1 MNRFF
6 SGPRMALFVREAWKN
21 VVAAPVLTIV
31 AILTISVSLIMVG
44 LFGFAMVNGDRL
56 LNSAVEDLSITIYLD
71 EAVTQEDLTFL
82 MDKIENRPEVQKA
95 KFFSRQEDLERN
107 LKLLD
112 RSLIEGLDRD
122 VIPAQPSIEIN
133 LKSADLRK
141 GDFTTLPTWLKNM
154 EGVQSVQELYFDA
167 EKLRILFALIDLVRI
182 IGLIICTIVLAAAV
196 FFIFSTI
203 KLAVYARQDEI
214 EVLRLVGATDRFIR
228 APFYIEG
235 AFAGLLGSGVAL
247 LIISLIHARLE
258 TFVKEE
264 QFMNFDLHLMPAG
277 MVVWLLAGGVILGL
291 LGSALSVGRYLRR

>member
-1 MNRFF
+1 MSEFF
-6 SGPRMALFVREAWKN
+6 SGPGIALFVREAWKN
-21 VVAAPVLTIV
+21 VAAAPVLTIV
-31 AILTISVSLIMVG
+31 AVLTISVSLIMVG
-44 LFGFAMVNGDRL
+44 LFGFAMVNGNRL
-56 LNSAVEDLSITIYLD
+56 LDSAVEDLSITIYLD
-71 EAVTQEDLTFL
+71 EAVTQEELGFL
-82 MDKIENRPEVQKA
+82 MDKIESRPEVQKA
-95 KFFSRQEDLERN
+95 TFFSRQEDLERN

-112 RSLIEGLDRD
+112 RSLIEGLDKA
-122 VIPAQPSIEIN
+122 VIPAQPSIEVN
-133 LKSADLRK
+133 LKSGDLRK
-141 GDFTTLPTWLKNM
+141 GDFTSLPEWLKEM

-167 EKLRILFALIDLVRI
+167 EKLRILFALIDLIRV
-182 IGLIICTIVLAAAV
+182 IGFIICTIVLAAAV

-247 LIISLIHARLE
+247 LIISIIHSKLE

-277 MVVWLLAGGVILGL
+277 MLIWLMAGGVILGL
-291 LGSALSVGRYLRR
+291 LGSGLSVGRYLRR